1 MNTTVYYIIMG
12 GLAFVSLGS
21 AVFGIV
27 CERKQKNKEISRN
40 NLKRFYKD
48 VNAQPPTTI
57 F

>member
-12 GLAFVSLGS
+12 GLAVVSLGS
-21 AVFGIV
+21 AIFGMV
-27 CERKQKNKEISRN
+27 HEHNNKVRELSRK